1 MLTPRTRPWLFSA
14 IVLAV
19 VVAGALVWKSRAG
32 SDEKYRTQPAERG
45 DIEVTVSATG
55 TIQPVEKVEVGSQV
69 SGTIAWL
76 GADFN
81 DRVKK
86 GQVLAQLDPALFR
99 TAVQQAEANRA
110 RAVAAAAEAER
121 TYTRAKELAARNVI
135 AQVELDAAEAT
146 YDQRKAE
153 VRQASASLSNAVVN
167 LRNATITSPIDGVV
181 IARAVDRGQTVAS
194 AMSAPRLFQIAGDLT
209 RMQVE
214 TKIDEADIGR
224 VQPGL
229 TASFTVDAFPDDTF
243 QGTVRQVRLE
253 PLAEQNVVTYTTVI
267 DVPNPDLKLK
277 PGMTA
282 NVTIKIEEKDDVLR
296 VPNAAL
302 RFRPTD
308 EKALAASARGGANAG
323 GRGGAA
329 GGEARVARAGGGGA
343 EASQRDGAGGQGQ
356 WQGRRRGAGAAAD
369 SVRGGGAAG
378 GDSLRRGD
386 TAGGEGMQRRPATVY
401 VVDADGKLVPIRVIT
416 GITDGTYT
424 EVRSRDLAAG
434 QEVVVGTVP
443 RKGQQQMAA
452 PAGLGG
458 PMARP
463 GGGGQRGGGGG
474 RRGF

>member
-1 MLTPRTRPWLFSA
+1 MLTPRTRPWLFA
-14 IVLAV
+14 VIVLVV
-19 VVAGALVWKSRAG
+19 VVAGVLVWRSRAG

-81 DRVKK
+81 DRVRK
-86 GQVLAQLDPALFR
+86 GQVLAQLDPALFK
-99 TAVQQAEANRA
+99 TAVAQAEANRA
-110 RAVAAAAEAER
+110 RAQAALAEAER
-121 TYTRAKELAARNVI
+121 TFTRSKELKERNVI

-153 VRQASASLSNAVVN
+153 VRQAQASLSNAVVN

-224 VQPGL
+224 VMPGL
-229 TASFTVDAFPDDTF
+229 KASFTVDAFPDDTF
-243 QGTVRQVRLE
+243 EGTVRQVRLE

-282 NVTIKIEEKDDVLR
+282 NVTIQIETKDDVLR

-308 EKALAASARGGANAG
+308 EKELTASARGGG
-323 GRGGAA
+323 GRDGTRGDSASARGGTRVVRA
-329 GGEARVARAGGGGA
+329 GGGGGA
-343 EASQRDGAGGQGQ
+343 EASQRTGGGEGAR
-356 WQGRRRGAGAAAD
+356 QGRRRATAGGD
-369 SVRGGGAAG
+369 SARAAG
-378 GDSLRRGD
+378 GDSLRGGGMAGM
-386 TAGGEGMQRRPATVY
+386 AGGAGRRPATVY
-401 VVDADGKLVPIRVIT
+401 VLDADGKLVPIRVIT
-416 GITDGTYT
+416 GISDGTYT
-424 EVRSRDLAAG
+424 EVRSRDLTAG

-443 RKGQQQMAA
+443 RKGQAQMAA

-458 PMARP
+458 PRP
-463 GGGGQRGGGGG
+463 GGGGRGGGG

>member
-1 MLTPRTRPWLFSA
+1 VLTPRTRPWLFA
-14 IVLAV
+14 VIVLVV
-19 VVAGALVWKSRAG
+19 VVAGVLVWRSRAG

-81 DRVKK
+81 DRVRK
-86 GQVLAQLDPALFR
+86 GQVLAQLDPALFK
-99 TAVQQAEANRA
+99 TAVAQAEANRA
-110 RAVAAAAEAER
+110 RAQAALAEAER
-121 TYTRAKELAARNVI
+121 TFTRSKELKERNVI

-153 VRQASASLSNAVVN
+153 VRQAQASLSNAVVN

-224 VQPGL
+224 VMPGL
-229 TASFTVDAFPDDTF
+229 KASFTVDAFPDDTF
-243 QGTVRQVRLE
+243 EGTVRQVRLE

-282 NVTIKIEEKDDVLR
+282 TVSVVTDRSRDVLT

-302 RFRPTD
+302 RFRP
-308 EKALAASARGGANAG
+308 ESAGPPGAGAGPGGGQRPNAG
-323 GRGGAA
+323 
-329 GGEARVARAGGGGA
+329 
-343 EASQRDGAGGQGQ
+343 GAGGQ
-356 WQGRRRGAGAAAD
+356 RRERRDTDEGDGLAAPVVLKR
-369 SVRGGGAAG
+369 S
-378 GDSLRRGD
+378 
-386 TAGGEGMQRRPATVY
+386 VY
-401 VVDADGKLVPIRVIT
+401 VLVNAKLEPREITT
-416 GITDGTYT
+416 GITDGRVT
-424 EVRSRDLAAG
+424 EVTGGNLKAG
-434 QEVVVGTVP
+434 EAVVTGIVGQNP
-443 RKGQQQMAA
+443 NQRGQ
-452 PAGLGG
+452 
-458 PMARP
+458 
-463 GGGGQRGGGGG
+463 GQRGF
-474 RRGF
+474 RIL